1 MTSYSLFLQSYGIG
15 FVAAAAL
22 GPIGLVLIQRTIR
35 HGWRAGAASGLGVA
49 LADGLFGL
57 VGALGLAALTSLLEE
72 YHFWIRFVGGGLLVY
87 IGLKGFLTAKQQ
99 TGLSPEEIQAN
110 SSGVSSFSGLAGAA
124 TTIFLLTLTNPVT
137 VMFFSAIFAG
147 LPAVSSFTTEAGWS
161 GPFNFGGGI
170 FLGSLSWWLILS
182 SLVAAARQR
191 FQLERMTWLNRL
203 SGLLIAGFGV
213 WVWLQL
219 LA

>member
-1 MTSYSLFLQSYGIG
+1 MTSFSLFLQSYGIG

-35 HGWRAGAASGLGVA
+35 HGWRVGAASGLGVA

-57 VGALGLAALTSLLEE
+57 AGALGLAALTRLLTE

-87 IGLKGFLTAKQQ
+87 IGLKGFLMAKQQ
-99 TGLSPEEIQAN
+99 TGLSPEEMQKK
-110 SSGVSSFSGLAGAA
+110 SSGASSFTGLVGA
-124 TTIFLLTLTNPVT
+124 TTSIFLLTLTNPVT
-137 VMFFSAIFAG
+137 VMYFSAIFAG
-147 LPAVSSFTTEAGWS
+147 LPAVSSFITTTGWS
-161 GPFNFGGGI
+161 GPFYFGVGI

-191 FQLERMTWLNRL
+191 FQLARMAWLNRL
-203 SGLLIAGFGV
+203 SGLLITGFGV

-219 LA
+219 